1 MKNKIFL
8 VVGAVLVLVLTVLA
22 GCSTTGGAAAAESQP
37 INVNVG
43 NQQTGIWVN
52 GEGKVTVTPDVATIN
67 LGVSAQAATVAEAQ
81 NQAATAMD
89 QVMSALTSN
98 GVAQN
103 DIKTQYFNIQQVTR
117 WDDKGQQETIIGY
130 RVSNMVTAKIR
141 TLDKV
146 GTIIDAAAS
155 AGGDLTRING
165 INFSVDDPSQYYD
178 QAREL
183 AMQDAKA
190 KAEQIAELSGVTLG
204 RPTYVVENTYTPPI
218 IYRDAMA
225 KAEMVA
231 GAPAPTTPI
240 TPGEADIT
248 LNVQVSYAIQ

>member
-1 MKNKIFL
+1 MKTR
-8 VVGAVLVLVLTVLA
+8 VLLTAGIVLMLVLTFLA
-22 GCSTTGGAAAAESQP
+22 GCSTTGGVAAANGQP

-52 GEGKVTVTPDVATIN
+52 GEGKVTVTPDIATLN

-81 NQAATAMD
+81 TQAANAMD
-89 QVMSALTSN
+89 QVMNALTSN
-98 GVAQN
+98 GVDKK

-141 TLDKV
+141 TLDKI
-146 GTIIDAAAS
+146 GTIIDNVTA

-165 INFSVDDPSQYYD
+165 INFSVDDPEKYYA
-178 QAREL
+178 QVREL
-183 AMQDAKA
+183 AMQDAKT
-190 KAEQIAELSGVTLG
+190 KAQQIADLAGVTLG
-204 RPTYVVENTYTPPI
+204 RPTYVVENSNVPPI
-218 IYRDAMA
+218 IYREAGVKYDMA
-225 KAEMVA
+225 A

-240 TPGEADIT
+240 TPGEMDIT